1 MRLGDLVT
9 GRRATVRRTA
19 GALILVWA
27 VAVCFGVSALSAT
40 PQDAP
45 PAQAGQQKPARD
57 PVAIER
63 GQKQFQQS
71 CAFCHGADATGARG
85 PDLLRSSVLAHDVN
99 GDLLGKVI
107 HEGRP
112 DKGMPPQPLTEQQV
126 LDIATFLHAREAE
139 AKESSQVPK
148 GYAVEN
154 LLTGNAEA
162 GKAYFDG
169 AGGCKSCHSPI
180 SDLAGIAGKYSAVDL
195 QSRMLYPRGHHKYAF
210 VTPPSGEQVWG
221 PVAHV
226 DDFEIALHDTFGNY
240 RSFPRDR
247 VKLELIDGV
256 AAHRELLDK
265 IKPAEIHN
273 LFAYLQTLK

>member
-1 MRLGDLVT
+1 MPSCGRAS
-9 GRRATVRRTA
+9 GRRMAVF
-19 GALILVWA
+19 LVFGTG
-27 VAVCFGVSALSAT
+27 VAFFLGFPTRSAK

-45 PAQAGQQKPARD
+45 PAQAVPQTTARD

-71 CAFCHGADATGARG
+71 CAFCHATGARG
-85 PDLLRSSVLAHDVN
+85 PDIVRSSLLAHDVK

-112 DKGMPPQPLTEQQV
+112 DKGMPPQPLTDQQV

-154 LLTGNAEA
+154 LLTGNVEA

-169 AGGCKSCHSPI
+169 AGGCKSCHSPM

-195 QSRMLYPRGHHKYAF
+195 QSRMLYPRGHHKYAV
-210 VTPPSGEQVWG
+210 VTLPSGERVWG
-221 PVAHV
+221 PVAHL
-226 DDFEIALHDTFGNY
+226 DDFEIALHDTFRNY